1 MTDENKLIK
10 KAQKGDADAFE
21 KIISEYQ
28 NVVYSI
34 AYRYTDNA
42 EDAADMSQ
50 EIFLKMFRNINTF
63 QFKSK
68 LSTWIYRV
76 ATNTCIDL
84 VKKTKNDRNT
94 YSIDDGYENSDGE
107 TKYNEIADDSSQPD
121 IAVENGEIRDVI
133 NMAISRLSDDYR
145 LVIILRDI
153 QGLSYDEISEI
164 VGCSVGTV
172 KSRISRGRKNLREI
186 LFEDRELFEKYYV

>member
-1 MTDENKLIK
+1 
-10 KAQKGDADAFE
+10 
-21 KIISEYQ
+21 
-28 NVVYSI
+28 
-34 AYRYTDNA
+34 
-42 EDAADMSQ
+42 
-50 EIFLKMFRNINTF
+50 MFRNINTF

-84 VKKTKNDRNT
+84 VKKTKNGRNT

-107 TKYNEIADDSSQPD
+107 TKFNEIADDSSQPD

>member
-1 MTDENKLIK
+1 MTNEDKLIR
-10 KAQKGDADAFE
+10 KAQKGDVLAFE
-21 KIISEYQ
+21 RIISDYQ
-28 NVVYSI
+28 NVVYSV
-34 AYRYTDNA
+34 AYRYADNA

-50 EIFLKMFRNINTF
+50 EIFLKMFKSINTF

-84 VKKTKNDRNT
+84 VKKANRDGST
-94 YSIDDGYENSDGE
+94 YSINEGYENSDGD
-107 TKYNEIADDSSQPD
+107 TRYSEITDDSSQPD
-121 IAVENGEIRDVI
+121 IVAEKSEMRDII
-133 NMAISRLSDDYR
+133 NTAISGLNEDYR
-145 LVIILRDI
+145 TVIILRDI

-164 VGCSVGTV
+164 IGCSVGTV

-186 LFEDRELFEKYYV
+186 LLKDRELFEKYYV

>member
-28 NVVYSI
+28 NVVYSV
-34 AYRYTDNA
+34 AYRYADNA

-84 VKKTKNDRNT
+84 VKKTKNGRNT

-107 TKYNEIADDSSQPD
+107 TKFNEIADDSSQPD

>member
-10 KAQKGDADAFE
+10 KAQKGDASAFE
-21 KIISEYQ
+21 KIIAEYQ

-34 AYRYTDNA
+34 AYRYAENS

-50 EIFLKMFRNINTF
+50 EIFIKMFRNINTF

-107 TKYNEIADDSSQPD
+107 TKYSEIADDSSRPD
-121 IAVENGEIRDVI
+121 VALEEGEVRDVI
-133 NMAISRLSDDYR
+133 NMAISRLNEDYR

>member
-10 KAQKGDADAFE
+10 KAQKGDASAFE
-21 KIISEYQ
+21 KIIAEYQ

-34 AYRYTDNA
+34 AYRYAENS

-50 EIFLKMFRNINTF
+50 EIFIKMFRNINTF

-107 TKYNEIADDSSQPD
+107 TKYSEIADDSSRPD
-121 IAVENGEIRDVI
+121 VALEEGEVRDVI
-133 NMAISRLSDDYR
+133 NMAISRLNEDYR

-164 VGCSVGTV
+164 VGCSVGAV

>member
-28 NVVYSI
+28 NVVYSV
-34 AYRYTDNA
+34 AYRYADNA

-84 VKKTKNDRNT
+84 VKKTKNVRNT

-107 TKYNEIADDSSQPD
+107 TKFNEIADDSSQPD